1 MPSKRRKWR
10 TKAIHFGEDD
20 KELLEHAEAQG
31 NFSKY
36 VRELIRRDMLGE
48 APPNVEELVKR
59 LVAQYTS
66 TPSQKPQKTQTP
78 PKPKPVDVDEPDDD
92 MLKGLF

>member
-66 TPSQKPQKTQTP
+66 TPPQKQQKTQTT
-78 PKPKPVDVDEPDDD
+78 
-92 MLKGLF
+92 